1 MKKNKGL
8 MKILTII
15 SILLVSLVV
24 FSGCGK
30 EKSAVL
36 LPSGICE
43 RSAGTASVF
52 HGIYSA
58 KA

>member
-30 EKSAVL
+30 EKK
-36 LPSGICE
+36 E
-43 RSAGTASVF
+43 KVF
-52 HGIYSA
+52 
-58 KA
+58 